1 MVTHVLIWCPC
12 SRVAHPP
19 GCGTGMRCEA
29 GFMCNNLHTAGKG
42 SDQTEVFS
50 ESNSRVN
57 SNNYRAGI
65 SQLYQIFLQSLL
77 ERKEYVI
84 VDYLSFKI

>member
-1 MVTHVLIWCPC
+1 M
-12 SRVAHPP
+12 AHPP

-57 SNNYRAGI
+57 SNNHRALTSI
-65 SQLYQIFLQSLL
+65 SQLSQVFLQS
-77 ERKEYVI
+77 
-84 VDYLSFKI
+84 